1 MTLNSLVSVA
11 GVLALAGFAQGLTG
25 FGFGLIAMGL
35 LPLVVGLDEAQA
47 VATLTGVVACVAMA
61 GVALRHVQWSSTW
74 HLWLST
80 ILGVPL
86 GYFILTMF
94 SQTVVIRLLG
104 LAICLLVFFEIFV
117 TRRYAVRLPVWSGWC
132 VGLVSGALSG
142 AFNIGGPPLV
152 AYIYDRPWSKEQQ
165 VATLSSVFVASGLVR
180 SALLLGHGRIH
191 ESTCISALWGILP
204 MLAAIVCGNRLLK
217 FIPQRHLRSGIYA
230 TLLLLGGRYLIVG
243 Q

>member
-1 MTLNSLVSVA
+1 MTFYPLLLVA
-11 GVLALAGFAQGLTG
+11 LVLALAGFAQGLTG

-35 LPLVVGLDEAQA
+35 MPLVIGLDEAQA
-47 VATLTGVVACVAMA
+47 VVTIAGVVACVAVT
-61 GVALRHVQWSSTW
+61 GVALRHVQWSSVR

-80 ILGVPL
+80 ILGVPV
-86 GYFILTMF
+86 GFFVLTLF
-94 SQTVVIRLLG
+94 SQTLVIRLLG
-104 LAICLLVFFEIFV
+104 LSICLLVLFEILI
-117 TRRYAVRLPVWSGWC
+117 TRRYAVRMPDWSGWLI
-132 VGLVSGALSG
+132 GLSSGALSG

-152 AYIYDRPWSKEQQ
+152 AYIFDRPWSKEQQ

-191 ESTCISALWGILP
+191 ESTCLSAVWGILP

-217 FIPQRHLRSGIYA
+217 YIPPRHLRNGVYA
-230 TLLLLGGRYLIVG
+230 VLLLLGGRYLIVG

>member
-1 MTLNSLVSVA
+1 MTLSPLVSVA

-47 VATLTGVVACVAMA
+47 VATLTGVVACVAMT
-61 GVALRHVQWSSTW
+61 GVALRHVQWSSVR

-86 GYFILTMF
+86 GYFVLTMF
-94 SQTVVIRLLG
+94 SPSVVIRLLG

-117 TRRYAVRLPVWSGWC
+117 TRWYAVRLPDWSGWC
-132 VGLVSGALSG
+132 IGLASGALSG

-152 AYIYDRPWSKEQQ
+152 AYVFDRPWSKEQQ
-165 VATLSSVFVASGLVR
+165 VATLSSVFVASGLMR

-191 ESTCISALWGILP
+191 ESTCISSVWAILP

-217 FIPQRHLRSGIYA
+217 YIPQQHLRNGIYA
-230 TLLLLGGRYLIVG
+230 VLLLLGGRYLIVG